1 MYILEAKNISYT
13 YPQMQEKALESVSL
27 KIEKGSY
34 TAILGENGSGKST
47 LGKIIAGILSPD
59 EGEIIFAKDSLKTQ
73 TGIVFQSPKH
83 QIIAGNVLK
92 DTSLGPENL
101 GESRIEAKKTA
112 HTILEKIGLSE
123 KISANTLN
131 LSLGQMQKLAMAG
144 IIALSPE
151 LIIFDE
157 ALSMIDPTGRKDLL
171 EVIDT
176 LHHNGM
182 TIISITHDEDEAKK
196 ANRIYFMK
204 KGKIHSII
212 ENKDFETNKE
222 LHEYFNTPS
231 ERAFETSIQKQ
242 KEKKTQNQ
250 NSVQSTSLYISNISF
265 SYKNTKNS
273 KDEDLFFNKLS
284 LEFCSHSL
292 IAIMGPSGSGKTTLF
307 ELISGLLIPSQGKVC
322 ARGKVSLS
330 LQDANAALFEE
341 FAVDDIAFGPRNQGL
356 RGQALVNRVKDSMQ
370 YVSLDYDEFKNKK
383 TFALSGGQKRKV
395 SLAGIIALDHDILLF
410 DEPTAGLDPKSRFE
424 VMQTMMKL
432 AKKGKTIIFSTHRK
446 EEALLADRLLVLE
459 EGKLIYDSKPCI
471 INEEKNSLTHTET
484 NSKIKLQELKRDEAK
499 ILAQLQK
506 SIQSDYA
513 NSNSILH
520 KAKPLWKSLF
530 FLVFF
535 ILSIAIQKTTNLG
548 FLLFFSLLYLSF
560 SKYPLKKIL
569 VRILKVLPWITL
581 LLVFQIL
588 FFGSRENDIIYLS
601 YTLFSKWTLTIS
613 NTKIAL
619 CIKTFLH
626 FINALIAL
634 SVFMYTSTET
644 EIIEGFE
651 DILLPLKL
659 LHIPTK
665 NILLFFLLVFRF
677 IPLLLDEASAIVKTQ
692 VIREG
697 MKNTKGFFKT
707 IKTFIPLFV
716 PLIIQTIKRAENLT
730 EAIIARKF

>member
-1 MYILEAKNISYT
+1 MFILEAKQISYT
-13 YPQMQEKALESVSL
+13 YPHANEKALEAVSL
-27 KIEKGSY
+27 EIEKGSY

-59 EGEIIFAKDSLKTQ
+59 EGEIIFAKDSHTTQ

-101 GESRIEAKKTA
+101 GETRIDAKKTA
-112 HTILEKIGLSE
+112 NIILENIGLEHKLES
-123 KISANTLN
+123 NTLA

-144 IIALSPE
+144 IIALFPE

-157 ALSMIDPTGRKDLL
+157 TLSMIDPAGRKDLL

-196 ANRIYFMK
+196 ANRIYFME
-204 KGKIHSII
+204 KGKIISLI
-212 ENKDFETNKE
+212 EKNNFETN
-222 LHEYFNTPS
+222 S
-231 ERAFETSIQKQ
+231 DIQKFF
-242 KEKKTQNQ
+242 KFLNKNTDKSNSKTQNEKI
-250 NSVQSTSLYISNISF
+250 TSSIQVSNISF
-265 SYKNTKNS
+265 SYKNTKYS

-446 EEALLADRLLVLE
+446 EEASFADRLLVLE

-513 NSNSILH
+513 KHNSILH
-520 KAKPLWKSLF
+520 KAKPLWKSLI

-535 ILSIAIQKTTNLG
+535 IFSISIQKITSLS
-548 FLLFFSLLYLSF
+548 FLIFFSILYLSF
-560 SKYPLKKIL
+560 SKYPLKKIFF
-569 VRILKVLPWITL
+569 RILKVLPWIAL
-581 LLVFQIL
+581 LLIFQIL
-588 FFGSRENDIIYLS
+588 FFGSRENEIVYLS
-601 YTLFSKWTLTIS
+601 YTLFSRWTLSIS

-619 CIKTFLH
+619 CINTFLH

-651 DILLPLKL
+651 DVLMPLKL

>member
-1 MYILEAKNISYT
+1 
-13 YPQMQEKALESVSL
+13 MQEKALKAVSL
-27 KIEKGSY
+27 EIEKGSY

-59 EGEIIFAKDSLKTQ
+59 EGEIIFAKNSLKTQ

-101 GESRIEAKKTA
+101 GETRIDAKKTA
-112 HTILEKIGLSE
+112 NIILENIGLEHKLES
-123 KISANTLN
+123 NTLA

-151 LIIFDE
+151 LIVFDE
-157 ALSMIDPTGRKDLL
+157 TLSMIDPAGRKDLL
-171 EVIDT
+171 KVIDT
-176 LHHNGM
+176 LHQNGM

-196 ANRIYFMK
+196 ANRIYFME
-204 KGKIHSII
+204 KGNIVSLI
-212 ENKDFETNKE
+212 EKKDFETNSDIQNF
-222 LHEYFNTPS
+222 FNFFNKNTDKS
-231 ERAFETSIQKQ
+231 DTKTENIKTTSSIQV
-242 KEKKTQNQ
+242 
-250 NSVQSTSLYISNISF
+250 SDISF
-265 SYKNTKNS
+265 SYKNIKKINN
-273 KDEDLFFNKLS
+273 ENPFFQNLS

-307 ELISGLLIPSQGKVC
+307 ELISGLLIPSQGNIC

-370 YVSLDYDEFKNKK
+370 YVSLDYEEFKNKK

-395 SLAGIIALDHDILLF
+395 SLAGIVALDHDILLF

-424 VMQTMMKL
+424 VMQTMMSL

-446 EEALLADRLLVLE
+446 EEASFADRLLVLE
-459 EGKLIYDSKPCI
+459 EGKLIYDSKPC
-471 INEEKNSLTHTET
+471 E
-484 NSKIKLQELKRDEAK
+484 KLQSMDTSLSTTKRDEAK
-499 ILAQLQK
+499 ILAQLQ
-506 SIQSDYA
+506 SGILSDYTKG
-513 NSNSILH
+513 NTILH
-520 KAKPLWKSLF
+520 KAKPLWKSLI
-530 FLVFF
+530 FLAFF
-535 ILSIAIQKTTNLG
+535 ILSIAIQKITSLS
-548 FLLFFSLLYLSF
+548 FLLFFSILYLSF
-560 SKYPLKKIL
+560 SKYPLKKIFL
-569 VRILKVLPWITL
+569 RILKVFPWIGL

-588 FFGSRENDIIYLS
+588 FFGSRENEIVYLS
-601 YTLFSKWTLTIS
+601 YALFSRWTLSIS

-651 DILLPLKL
+651 DVLLPLKL

>member
-1 MYILEAKNISYT
+1 
-13 YPQMQEKALESVSL
+13 MQEKALKAVSFE
-27 KIEKGSY
+27 IEKGSY

-59 EGEIIFAKDSLKTQ
+59 EGEIIFAKNSLKTQ

-101 GESRIEAKKTA
+101 GETRIDAKKTA
-112 HTILEKIGLSE
+112 NIILENIGLEHKLES
-123 KISANTLN
+123 NTLA

-157 ALSMIDPTGRKDLL
+157 TLSMIDPAGRKDLL

-176 LHHNGM
+176 LHQNGM

-196 ANRIYFMK
+196 ANRIYFME
-204 KGKIHSII
+204 KGKIISLI
-212 ENKDFETNKE
+212 EKKNFETN
-222 LHEYFNTPS
+222 S
-231 ERAFETSIQKQ
+231 DIQKFF
-242 KEKKTQNQ
+242 KFLNKNTDKSNSKTQNIKI
-250 NSVQSTSLYISNISF
+250 TSSIQVSNISF

-446 EEALLADRLLVLE
+446 EEASFADRLLVLE

-471 INEEKNSLTHTET
+471 INEEKNSLTHEET
-484 NSKIKLQELKRDEAK
+484 NTKIKLQELKRDEAK
-499 ILAQLQK
+499 ILVQLQK
-506 SIQSDYA
+506 GIQSDYTNR
-513 NSNSILH
+513 NSLLH

-535 ILSIAIQKTTNLG
+535 ILSITIQKTTNLG

-569 VRILKVLPWITL
+569 VRILKVLPWIAL
-581 LLVFQIL
+581 LLIFQIL
-588 FFGSRENDIIYLS
+588 FFGSRENDIVYLS
-601 YTLFSKWTLTIS
+601 YTLFSKWTLIIS

-651 DILLPLKL
+651 DILMPLKL